1 VTRVVVALDSLKG
14 SIGAAE
20 ASAAVAAGW
29 QRARPGDEVLLR
41 PMADGGEGT
50 LDAFA
55 AAVSGAQRVPVTVR
69 GPHGRPV
76 AADWLLLPDGT
87 GVVELAA
94 TSGIELLGGQLRPW
108 DADTFGFGQ
117 AIAGALDHGVE
128 RLVLG
133 IGSSASTDGGAG
145 VLTALGARVLDAA
158 GELVVPGVRGLE
170 TAASVDLSQ
179 LRDLPPGGVVVLSD
193 VTNPLCGPRG
203 AAAVFGPQKG
213 LDALGVAAADAAL
226 ARFAA
231 LVAGALTGVEGP
243 GAERA
248 GAASARAAAAAV
260 GADAERAGSRRVRR
274 LQLDTDRRAGQ
285 QRAHS
290 AGADPATPGAG
301 AAGGTGFALL
311 AWGGELR
318 PGAAEVATLIGLDA
332 AIAGADL
339 VVTGEGSY
347 DGQSAAGKAPAHVAA
362 LAATAG
368 VSVALI
374 AGRVTADADTSA
386 FAASLALAELA
397 GSAEAS
403 LAAPARWLRVAGAEL
418 AARAG

>member
-1 VTRVVVALDSLKG
+1 MTRVVVALDSLKG

-117 AIAGALDHGVE
+117 AIAGALDH
-128 RLVLG
+128 
-133 IGSSASTDGGAG
+133 
-145 VLTALGARVLDAA
+145 AA

-248 GAASARAAAAAV
+248 GAASARAAAAAA